1 MNKIKKF
8 IITTIVLGI
17 ILTLI
22 YNSIVQYKKF
32 VSRKIYNE
40 IKNNPQVYVYDTTNG
55 SLNPAMYIES
65 LSYKRQ
71 FINYFQQL
79 KEYHKKLEKGL
90 IEREFKIVGG
100 DTVGYTIPVY
110 ITFPINYMEFPAPVY
125 FLGYTGKDS
134 LLAEVVDFN
143 TDCWGYVRGYVYRTD
158 LHNVP
163 PSIEKLNALNK
174 GKENVLENNHLYKKP
189 SRYGIQCW

>member
-1 MNKIKKF
+1 MK
-8 IITTIVLGI
+8 L
-17 ILTLI
+17 L
-22 YNSIVQYKKF
+22 KKF
-32 VSRKIYNE
+32 VIYTVLVGITIILSLYGIKYYGVYESKNFYNE
-40 IKNNPQVYVYDTTNG
+40 IRNKPQVYVYDTTNG

-65 LSYKRQ
+65 LRYKKD
-71 FINYFQQL
+71 FINYFRNL
-79 KEYHKKLEKGL
+79 NEYHKKLANGL
-90 IEREFKIVGG
+90 IERECKIVGG
-100 DTVGYTIPVY
+100 DTMGYTIPVY

-163 PSIEKLNALNK
+163 PSIEKLNALSK